1 MVLGLL
7 LACPLPEDSAAE
19 APVGALGLGRTNP
32 FPSVELVEDGRLA
45 FAATDLPLSAAGQ
58 AWDLGVLGR
67 RTGFSPVQPAIVRFE
82 QAVDEASVSGP
93 NGVAT
98 NGTVRLVDLDSGEA
112 LPCFAEL
119 DAATEAMDSGLRTLI
134 VRPMVAMTSG
144 HRIAVVVTSGVTS
157 QGVPLPVPA
166 PTGHYA
172 ELVAELAAL
181 GQDDVVLAWDFPV
194 QSYPDLVDGA
204 LARAAAPG
212 AHTIDWT
219 WETGGEIEPPPGLWR
234 LAEGSFVTTEFLVD
248 GTRLALDEGGLPVA
262 QGERAAYLMVAIPE
276 AVRDAAPGSA
286 PVVIFGHGILSEPD
300 NYLHDGDPSALIAL
314 ANGLGAIVVATKW
327 TGLTADDQ
335 LHALEVASDF
345 ARFHEVPEM
354 LVQGVVDTRALAV
367 LLRDGALLADPLFAG
382 LADPATIWYYGI
394 SLGGIEG
401 AVTLANQDVVSRGV
415 LHVGGAA
422 WATMLERSSNWPPFD
437 IVVTR
442 TFPDPWDRQLLYAT
456 TQLYW
461 DSVDPATYAD
471 RLAGGTWLWQQS
483 MGDEQVPNVTTEL
496 LARSVGLP
504 LGTPAVTTP
513 LGLAP
518 SAMPLTGAALTQ
530 FDPEVEPPDA
540 TNRPA
545 SRSGAHAAPRMW
557 EGTQAQAAHF
567 LRTGEVAHF
576 CGEAPCSASN
586 PGSW

>member
-1 MVLGLL
+1 MLLGLL
-7 LACPLPEDSAAE
+7 LACPPPEDSAAE
-19 APVGALGLGRTNP
+19 APVGALGQGRTNP
-32 FPSVELVEDGRLA
+32 FPSVELVEDGHLA
-45 FAATDLPLSAAGQ
+45 FDVTDLPLAADGES
-58 AWDLGVLGR
+58 WDLGLLAR
-67 RTGFSPVQPAIVRFE
+67 RTGFSPVQPAIVMFE
-82 QAVDEASVSGP
+82 QPVDEASVSGQ
-93 NGVAT
+93 GAVAT
-98 NGTVRLVDLDSGEA
+98 DGTVRLVDLDSGEA

-119 DAATEAMDSGLRTLI
+119 DAATDAMASGLRTLI
-134 VRPMVAMTSG
+134 VRPMVAMASG

-157 QGVPLPVPA
+157 GGAPLTLPA
-166 PTGHYA
+166 PAGHYA
-172 ELVAELAAL
+172 DLAAELAAL
-181 GQDDVVLAWDFPV
+181 GQDDVALAWDFPV

-204 LARAAAPG
+204 LARTAAPAG
-212 AHTIDWT
+212 HTIDWT
-219 WETGGEIEPPPGLWR
+219 WETGGEIEPPAGLWR

-248 GTRLALDEGGLPVA
+248 GQRLVLDADGLPTA
-262 QGERAAYLMVAIPE
+262 QGERAAYLMVAIPD
-276 AVRDAAPGSA
+276 AVKDAAPGSV

-354 LVQGVVDTRALAV
+354 LVQGVVDTRSLAV
-367 LLRDGALLADPLFAG
+367 LLRDGELLSDPVFAG
-382 LADPATIWYYGI
+382 LADPSTLWYYGI

-401 AVTLANQDVVSRGV
+401 AVTLANQDVISRGV
-415 LHVGGAA
+415 LHVGGSA

-442 TFPDPWDRQLLYAT
+442 TFPDPWERQLLYST

-471 RLAGGTWLWQQS
+471 RLVGGTWLWQQS
-483 MGDEQVPNVTTEL
+483 IGDEQVPNVTTEL

-504 LGTPAVTTP
+504 LATPGVTSP
-513 LGLAP
+513 LGLVAT
-518 SAMPLTGAALTQ
+518 AMPLNGAALTQ
-530 FDPEVEPPDA
+530 FDPEVDPPDP